1 MFFDTYAST
10 SEPSSKKG
18 KLPPIEISNSPSNV
32 FDSIHCYL
40 KENGYTDIVAREEY
54 YDLFGIKDYFEVS
67 FNIVNNNGKS
77 LLQISVYSEI
87 KKGKVKRKLKHIYSE
102 MLDRFEKYL

>member
-40 KENGYTDIVAREEY
+40 KENGYTKIVDREEY
-54 YDLFGIKDYFEVS
+54 NDLFGIKDYFEVS

>member
-40 KENGYTDIVAREEY
+40 KENGYTDIVAKEEY

-67 FNIVNNNGKS
+67 FNIVNNKRTR
-77 LLQISVYSEI
+77 LLKIAVYSEI
-87 KKGKVKRKLKHIYSE
+87 KKGKVKRKLKQIYSE